1 MCGERLNKPK
11 GRSVV
16 SVDEDQQETA
26 PASDEHINLID
37 ICRHI
42 LRIVARWE
50 GSSYTENKV
59 CQTAEWGLDD
69 PADPASDDDTAQG

>member
-1 MCGERLNKPK
+1 M
-11 GRSVV
+11 SV
-16 SVDEDQQETA
+16 EKHQEIS

-50 GSSYTENKV
+50 GSSYTEDKV
-59 CQTAEWGLDD
+59 RQTVEWGLDD
-69 PADPASDDDTAQG
+69 PADPASEKDTAQG